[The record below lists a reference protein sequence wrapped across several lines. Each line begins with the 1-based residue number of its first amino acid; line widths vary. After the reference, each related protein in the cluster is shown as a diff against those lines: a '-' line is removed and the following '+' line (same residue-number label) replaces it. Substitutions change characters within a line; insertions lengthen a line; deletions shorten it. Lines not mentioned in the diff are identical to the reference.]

1 MSNFA
6 EVIRD
11 LSGTVNGVN
20 KDFTTSTPYV
30 AGTIRVFVNGIL
42 YSPADTQWGYSELDD
57 TTIRMTTAP
66 LSGYTM
72 QAFYREQIAEGSPFH
87 PTGSYP

>member
-1 MSNFA
+1 MSDFA
-6 EVIRD
+6 EIIRS
-11 LSGTVNGVN
+11 LSGTVDGAN
-20 KDFTTSTPYV
+20 KDFTTPAPYV
-30 AGTIRVFVNGIL
+30 AGTIRVIVNGIV
-42 YSPADTQWGYSELDD
+42 YPPDDTQWGYSELDD

-87 PTGSYP
+87 PSGSYP